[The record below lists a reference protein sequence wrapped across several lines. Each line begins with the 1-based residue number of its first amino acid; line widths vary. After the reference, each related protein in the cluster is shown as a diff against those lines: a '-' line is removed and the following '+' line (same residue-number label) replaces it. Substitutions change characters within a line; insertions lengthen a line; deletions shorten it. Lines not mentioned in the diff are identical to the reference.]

1 MLASLLT
8 FFSLLGVA
16 VASQDLPDGFEAS
29 LEKIAKGEHVVFSWP
44 SSGVQAGGEPAPA
57 PAPPAS
63 GKPAPD
69 MKGGDNIPVPEWQKT
84 VNDKAGD
91 SQIMGDIASGAA
103 IGEIFGPEGAAA
115 GAVIGGIIGFI
126 PQIAAIFHTS
136 HSHSDTIVGELTGK
150 GFSHIS
156 IDQDGPFF
164 YHGLPYDAGGKKPV
178 ELVMNSIIK
187 GHLSDFGDA
196 ATQSDLQTY
205 AMVLANGWQD
215 GSNTWVHQNIVY
227 DAKNGGGTQAVHFM
241 TNANL
246 TAQKATIMFWKT
258 KASIKLADDFII
270 HRVTDQSSNI
280 FSSKS
285 TCKDTLVRKPKDITY
300 QDIAALTSFFDIMAG
315 TALATT
321 LNLCGA
327 TKLNC
332 AYPDI
337 SPKASGSAHAE
348 KNETLDVE
356 SFRPLYC
363 STYKCK
369 SKCECAAKKCK
380 TEMDSCYKDHTCNK
394 VYHCAAKC
402 PCGSLGCLMKCKSSS
417 SKAKAMASCEQKHCN
432 GEAEVVQV

>member
-1 MLASLLT
+1 
-8 FFSLLGVA
+8 
-16 VASQDLPDGFEAS
+16 
-29 LEKIAKGEHVVFSWP
+29 
-44 SSGVQAGGEPAPA
+44 
-57 PAPPAS
+57 
-63 GKPAPD
+63 
-69 MKGGDNIPVPEWQKT
+69 
-84 VNDKAGD
+84 
-91 SQIMGDIASGAA
+91 
-103 IGEIFGPEGAAA
+103 
-115 GAVIGGIIGFI
+115 
-126 PQIAAIFHTS
+126 
-136 HSHSDTIVGELTGK
+136 
-150 GFSHIS
+150 
-156 IDQDGPFF
+156 
-164 YHGLPYDAGGKKPV
+164 
-178 ELVMNSIIK
+178 MNSIIN

-241 TNANL
+241 TYANF

-337 SPKASGSAHAE
+337 SPKAL
-348 KNETLDVE
+348 N
-356 SFRPLYC
+356 
-363 STYKCK
+363 ST
-369 SKCECAAKKCK
+369 
-380 TEMDSCYKDHTCNK
+380 
-394 VYHCAAKC
+394 
-402 PCGSLGCLMKCKSSS
+402 
-417 SKAKAMASCEQKHCN
+417 
-432 GEAEVVQV
+432 VVV